1 VKPKSELNRTAGNAI
16 DVFGISQAALDARVT
31 PALAGSTM
39 PKKRPDK
46 QQNQEEPPL
55 SLGRDMPQPARVDDE
70 AFARRAG
77 EIIANSIT
85 SLHKPGA
92 PAARWSRTGAKGEA

>member
-1 VKPKSELNRTAGNAI
+1 MFWYFASSMRREGGRLPLRE
-16 DVFGISQAALDARVT
+16 AR
-31 PALAGSTM
+31 M

-55 SLGRDMPQPARVDDE
+55 SLGRGMPRPAPVDDE

-77 EIIANSIT
+77 EIIGNSN
-85 SLHKPGA
+85 SSRHK
-92 PAARWSRTGAKGEA
+92 AREKHLVQNKPVQPDRSFR

>member
-1 VKPKSELNRTAGNAI
+1 MFWYFASSMRRERSPLPLPEAC
-16 DVFGISQAALDARVT
+16 
-31 PALAGSTM
+31 M

-55 SLGRDMPQPARVDDE
+55 SLGRDIPEPAPVDGE

-77 EIIANSIT
+77 EIIANSST
-85 SLHKPGA
+85 SLHKPKGVDSNKRPIGA
-92 PAARWSRTGAKGEA
+92 ADERRRRQRTA

>member
-1 VKPKSELNRTAGNAI
+1 M
-16 DVFGISQAALDARVT
+16 VFRNQHAAQRVT
-31 PALAGSTM
+31 PALREARM

-55 SLGRDMPQPARVDDE
+55 WLGRDMPQPAPVDDE

-77 EIIANSIT
+77 EIIANSST
-85 SLHKPGA
+85 SLHK
-92 PAARWSRTGAKGEA
+92 AREGRRR